1 MNINRT
7 ISPPTYLLP
16 EMEILP
22 SNMMHL
28 KNDIPLLIL
37 HNENQKI
44 IRFDIRLMA
53 GSYFQHKETIA
64 LMTAKSLFEGTAYN
78 NRSDIFSAIDFQGAY
93 MSSTVNKD
101 VASFSIYMPKQA
113 AQIIFEIIKEVF
125 LFANFPEKEISLIKE
140 QRKQML
146 GVNLEKTSFLAF
158 QAFSKEV
165 FPNHPYGFSTEVED
179 YDKINRNDL
188 LEFFRKFYVSGNM
201 RLFIA
206 GDIDEDIMDS
216 LNQTLGEIPQKERI
230 EFSDFSLKQG
240 IVSKTTISKPTA
252 MQSSICIGKPLFNRN
267 HPDWMKLSLLNM
279 ILGGYFGS
287 RLMGDIREKRGLAY
301 GIHSRMVSYQKSGA
315 FYVHADVNKDKTTEA
330 IDAVYD
336 NFKNL
341 QNSCVLK
348 EELDLV
354 KNYYSGIL
362 LRYFDGVFSLLDRY
376 IESNDY
382 GLSINYW
389 LDFLKTI
396 KNTQEDELQLL
407 AQKYLDPSSMIEVV
421 VGGGDKS

>member
-1 MNINRT
+1 MNINRAV
-7 ISPPTYLLP
+7 SPPRYLLP

-22 SNMMHL
+22 SKTIHL
-28 KNDIPLLIL
+28 KNGIPLLIL

-53 GSYFQHKETIA
+53 GSYFQHKKTIA
-64 LMTAKSLFEGTAYN
+64 LMTAKSLFEGTAYRD
-78 NRSDIFSAIDFQGAY
+78 RSNIFSAIDFQGAY
-93 MSSTVNKD
+93 MNSTVNKD

-140 QRKQML
+140 QRKQVL
-146 GVNLEKTSFLAF
+146 RVNLEKTSFLAF
-158 QAFSKEV
+158 QAFSKEA

-179 YDKINRNDL
+179 YDNINRDDL
-188 LEFFRKFYVSGNM
+188 LEFFRKFYVSGNI

-206 GDIDEDIMDS
+206 GDINENIVNS
-216 LNQTLGEIPQKERI
+216 LEQTLGEIPQKERI
-230 EFSDFSLKQG
+230 EFFDFSLKQG
-240 IVSKTTISKPTA
+240 LISKTTISKPSA
-252 MQSSICIGKPLFNRN
+252 MQSSICIGKPLFNRK
-267 HPDWMKLSLLNM
+267 HRDWMKLNLLNM

-287 RLMGDIREKRGLAY
+287 RLMSDIREKRGLAY

-315 FYVHADVNKDKTTEA
+315 FYVHADVNKDKTAEA

-336 NFKNL
+336 NFRNL
-341 QNSCVLK
+341 QNSSVLK

-382 GLSINYW
+382 SLSINYW